1 MNNTI
6 EWTDQSQPIGLSI
19 DQLLYRIR
27 QGDAKEGLIFDSV
40 TLDDIYNEE
49 GVELLAFDALV
60 FTYSVLRRKMNIVM
74 RTLNRAGGSL
84 DVAAMQ
90 VSDPFKRNG
99 VAQVAVVFELSD
111 GQTVSVYF
119 HNPDS
124 TPGRLAPKD
133 EMISW
138 KWMLNKK
145 DITIVVAPER
155 GNDIAIREVSRRIMK
170 LADKNSAAFAKT
182 NAKRAERLENISNM
196 KGEIETLEA
205 ELEDLNKQIAI
216 VRIEKESEALK
227 PKASTAEGLSFLESI
242 KSFIGRSQYRTISNA
257 MRGEEKEFFIDKA
270 RVLADIINGMAKTYE
285 QDGKGLESK
294 AYLHYFKGSSDWYIT
309 EKDMQGGTAQ
319 AFGYAKLSQGGEM
332 GYISID
338 ELTKGDVELD
348 LHFDPQALSS
358 AIGKVGD
365 KPQDS
370 SGKMT
375 EARNM
380 VSSVLAE
387 FGGSISAW
395 EALPGA
401 VAPWDYASVTIGDI
415 ELRAGVSSGG
425 VVSINGKP
433 HDPEGRVIDTPD
445 ALRATISAL
454 LPVADLSYELGK
466 DGVTAMDEDQ
476 FKAEI
481 AKLEEDN
488 LRSQALVLLAKRK
501 GTDDQISRAEAIL
514 TEHDNAGSAT
524 PELIERREALRAEL
538 EQVKQEAPVSEV
550 PAAAITVTDDV
561 IVPEGS
567 ESKVKTAKGTEI
579 ATGFTV
585 IEADKLI
592 ASHDSVGNP
601 NPDYPQEL
609 QPRDRSRTSSVAWV
623 RKVSKQLDP
632 DSLGKT
638 RRADSG
644 APIIGADGVVESG
657 NGRTMAIQE
666 AYRNGDA
673 GEYREWLESEA
684 EFYGLDAEKIK
695 AMRAPVLVRV
705 RTSSIDRR
713 TFAIEAN
720 QDDKLAMTGT
730 EKAKADA
737 DRLDSGLMST
747 LSDDGNLLAASN
759 RSFVIGFLQSLGE
772 SESAQYMTTNGQ
784 PTGAL
789 IARIQAAVFAK
800 AYNDDRLL
808 ELSADVTKP
817 EVANVIEALNVAAPE
832 FILARNADE
841 DAAKTATNQIVDS
854 VETAMNQQAIEA
866 IIQATNLVRQSR
878 ADGTSVE
885 DAVNQMGLFGDISP
899 ATAAMALFINKN
911 NRSAKRL
918 GVAFKAMAEFVK
930 QEAERGQTVDMFGD
944 ATPVELSDIIAAAN
958 RKLDEE
964 YGEGAYAIDT
974 LDMFSPQAEPE
985 LATDVQDDLDEARA
999 QTETDPTEKQK
1010 ESGEYAKGELSAFG
1024 LDIVIENPKGSV
1036 RSKKSKTSGEEWSV
1050 SMAHDY
1056 GYIKGTKGLD
1066 GDEVDVFVGPA
1077 LDSEVA
1083 YVIEQVDQ
1091 QGKLDEHKVMLGFG
1105 DEESAKQGYLSSY
1118 QAGWDGL
1125 GSIKSMSLEDLK
1137 VWLAAAGSGTSPQV
1151 EPADGPEP
1159 DVFRDGDE
1167 NAAMFFNTR
1176 SRSHKRTGEA
1186 YQRAQARGDMTT
1198 AQAKQVREF
1207 YSGDKGAEQL
1217 NLISM
1222 EHGEKSIADL
1232 MQVIIDTGLGR
1243 QPSNSADG
1251 IIGSGNISVGDKVV
1265 WRNEFGTIKGIFRGF
1280 ADDNQKA
1287 VIVANGSQMSAPA
1300 SEVFYDNEPE
1310 SELEPAPQ
1318 TNQPADS
1325 QVSKLDALMKLAPK
1339 AGEAIR
1345 ADDPAAIEK
1354 LEAKLNYL
1362 QALAALM
1369 RDANKHV
1376 RKQNSEGL
1384 AAMGLNEK
1392 TIAALYEPDFAGN
1405 IGFAKYKMTNNSGE
1419 IGRTKRRL
1427 AQLVKEREAQN
1438 QQEAEAVQDT
1448 PEISAAS
1455 EDAAFLQSVVSGA
1468 VADILA
1474 PETGD
1479 KITAVLERN
1488 IENEDMAELLEQAVM
1503 AYQTQVEQA
1512 TADI

>member
-138 KWMLNKK
+138 KWLLNKK

-170 LADKNSAAFAKT
+170 LAEKNSAAFAKT
-182 NAKRAERLENISNM
+182 NAKRAERLENISSM
-196 KGEIETLEA
+196 KSEIEALET
-205 ELEDLNKQIAI
+205 ELEDLNKQIEIA
-216 VRIEKESEALK
+216 RIEKESEALK
-227 PKASTAEGLSFLESI
+227 PKASTADGLSFLESI
-242 KSFIGRSQYRTISNA
+242 KSFIGRSQYRTISKA

-270 RVLADIINGMAKTYE
+270 RVLADIINGMAKTYD

-294 AYLHYFKGSSDWYIT
+294 AYLHYFQGTSDWYIT

-319 AFGYAKLSQGGEM
+319 AFGYAKLGQSGEM

-358 AIGKVGD
+358 AIGKVGNE
-365 KPQDS
+365 PQDS
-370 SGKMT
+370 SGKMAA
-375 EARNM
+375 ARAM
-380 VSSVLAE
+380 VSDVTAE
-387 FGGSISAW
+387 FGGSVSEW

-401 VAPWDYASVTIGDI
+401 VTPWDYAGVNIDEL
-415 ELRAGVSSGG
+415 ELRVGVSSGG
-425 VVSINGKP
+425 VVSIDGKP
-433 HDPEGRVIDTPD
+433 HDPEGRIIDTPD
-445 ALRATISAL
+445 ALRSAL
-454 LPVADLSYELGK
+454 SALIPVEDLSYELDK
-466 DGVTAMDEDQ
+466 AGVVAMDEEQ

-481 AKLEEDN
+481 EALEDSN
-488 LRSQALVLLAKRK
+488 ARSESLVLLAKRK
-501 GTDDQISRAEAIL
+501 GTDEQIAQAQDILSEHRA
-514 TEHDNAGSAT
+514 AGSAA
-524 PELIERREALRAEL
+524 PELIERREALRSEL
-538 EQVKQEAPVSEV
+538 DQVKQEAPASEV

-985 LATDVQDDLDEARA
+985 LATDVEPEPEKTAGTASSGYTLPTGDTFKEWTGSLSPEFTPSKRQEMVMRA
-999 QTETDPTEKQK
+999 
-1010 ESGEYAKGELSAFG
+1010 
-1024 LDIVIENPKGSV
+1024 
-1036 RSKKSKTSGEEWSV
+1036 V
-1050 SMAHDY
+1050 S
-1056 GYIKGTKGLD
+1056 
-1066 GDEVDVFVGPA
+1066 EA
-1077 LDSEVA
+1077 LD
-1083 YVIEQVDQ
+1083 
-1091 QGKLDEHKVMLGFG
+1091 
-1105 DEESAKQGYLSSY
+1105 
-1118 QAGWDGL
+1118 
-1125 GSIKSMSLEDLK
+1125 
-1137 VWLAAAGSGTSPQV
+1137 
-1151 EPADGPEP
+1151 
-1159 DVFRDGDE
+1159 
-1167 NAAMFFNTR
+1167 
-1176 SRSHKRTGEA
+1176 
-1186 YQRAQARGDMTT
+1186 
-1198 AQAKQVREF
+1198 
-1207 YSGDKGAEQL
+1207 
-1217 NLISM
+1217 
-1222 EHGEKSIADL
+1222 
-1232 MQVIIDTGLGR
+1232 
-1243 QPSNSADG
+1243 
-1251 IIGSGNISVGDKVV
+1251 
-1265 WRNEFGTIKGIFRGF
+1265 KGIFYNDEMREF
-1280 ADDNQKA
+1280 VADSLGVPSDMRSVTPEGRDDLPAIFSMDVGYARKA
-1287 VIVANGSQMSAPA
+1287 VEAIRARDANVAEAKRTKLQAGMNVGKLKLSDGKILSASTVESLTDDKVTLVGSRGRSRLSVTVGYKDLKILAERADNDFFERLAALRPEAEPVAP
-1300 SEVFYDNEPE
+1300 EPE
-1310 SELEPAPQ
+1310 PTPEPEPEPVAEPAPAEQ
-1318 TNQPADS
+1318 S
-1325 QVSKLDALMKLAPK
+1325 QVSKLGALMKLAPK

-1345 ADDPAAIEK
+1345 SDDPDAIEK

-1384 AAMGLNEK
+1384 AAMGFNEK
-1392 TIAALYEPDFAGN
+1392 TIAAMYEPDFAGN
-1405 IGFAKYKMTNNSGE
+1405 IGFAKYKMANNSGE

-1455 EDAAFLQSVVSGA
+1455 EDAAFLQSVVNGT

>member
-854 VETAMNQQAIEA
+854 VEAAMNQQAIEA

-944 ATPVELSDIIAAAN
+944 ATPVKLSDIIAAAN

-964 YGEGAYAIDT
+964 YGEGAFAIDT
-974 LDMFSPQAEPE
+974 LDMFNPQAEAKPVPE
-985 LATDVQDDLDEARA
+985 
-999 QTETDPTEKQK
+999 P
-1010 ESGEYAKGELSAFG
+1010 
-1024 LDIVIENPKGSV
+1024 
-1036 RSKKSKTSGEEWSV
+1036 
-1050 SMAHDY
+1050 
-1056 GYIKGTKGLD
+1056 
-1066 GDEVDVFVGPA
+1066 
-1077 LDSEVA
+1077 
-1083 YVIEQVDQ
+1083 
-1091 QGKLDEHKVMLGFG
+1091 
-1105 DEESAKQGYLSSY
+1105 
-1118 QAGWDGL
+1118 
-1125 GSIKSMSLEDLK
+1125 
-1137 VWLAAAGSGTSPQV
+1137 AAGS
-1151 EPADGPEP
+1151 EP

-1251 IIGSGNISVGDKVV
+1251 IIRPGNISVGDKVV

-1300 SEVFYDNEPE
+1300 SEVFYDNEPAPE
-1310 SELEPAPQ
+1310 SEAVVELKPEIEISNGSVDTFNNWSKNLYESVAGWRLFNFDRGPFGRDIELARKVQEKNEAGGGYVSAQFVKGFSSAEDAKEWAKKNKVTTGSPNIVLEPAVDPVAEPV
-1318 TNQPADS
+1318 TAPGPILEPEAVSEPVVAPAPAPAEQS

-1345 ADDPAAIEK
+1345 SDDPAAIEK
-1354 LEAKLNYL
+1354 LEAKLSYL

-1376 RKQNSEGL
+1376 RKQDNDAL
-1384 AAMGLNEK
+1384 AAMGLSEK